1 MNGCHASIL
10 LENDERQLGPNL
22 GLQQAALNLI
32 KSICTK
38 VHAACG
44 PTVSCADIT
53 VLATRD
59 AVNLAGAPTFT
70 VNLGRKDSLA
80 PASQNDVFTLPPPS
94 FTADQLLRA
103 FSDKGRLDNFDL
115 VALSNAHTVG
125 KARCS
130 AFGNPSAPTR
140 DDLRQCLTGIC
151 TSATPNSLHDLDFLT
166 AEVFDNMH
174 FIALRLNKGV
184 MLNSDQV
191 LATHTS
197 TKWLVKGFVE
207 PTTTN
212 LRSKRAQ

>member
-103 FSDKGRLDNFDL
+103 FSDKGLDNFDL

-140 DDLRQCLTGIC
+140 DDLRQCLAGIC
-151 TSATPNSLHDLDFLT
+151 TSATPNRLHDLDFLT
-166 AEVFDNMH
+166 AEVFDNMY

-197 TKWLVKGFVE
+197 TNWLVKGFVE